1 MKNLLFTPI
10 LLLIS
15 VSIISADV
23 DVTGSGYYSGGEVLS
38 MVELPKPEPLGGLR
52 LGELLSNRGKK
63 VNVSPEQM
71 PLGKVGQVFWAGYGI
86 TSQQPKTRSVGSF
99 DDGYSL
105 LLYLVTDGGVYV
117 YVPAEHNLAKVVDT
131 DLRSKLAAA
140 AGRDRAIYIAKA
152 NIVVAGSPRRAGHKR
167 PRDGRLFMHIEAG
180 KVLQNM
186 ELEALNQGLGFI
198 PNVNLSASKISFML
212 KMPSGFE
219 PICVLTVGELEEAI
233 KPAPQ
238 QPQAISAPA
247 EQPAIEA
254 KPQPQEPVEKAAP
267 KVLIFVPA
275 FNFPEQPYT
284 EITNLFANAGA
295 EVSTAS
301 TTRQTIRGDLR
312 GELTPDHL
320 VADLY
325 DSKYDA
331 VIIIGSTL
339 SSRAFRQDDS
349 VLNFTA
355 RAYNKG
361 AVVASYGRGV
371 EILARSGILRG
382 GLRVTG
388 DAGQRRIVT
397 QNGGE
402 YIEQAIVVDG
412 RIVTAKE
419 IRSAEI
425 SSLRVGPTG
434 TTGLVS
440 RVLELMKD

>member
-10 LLLIS
+10 LLLMS
-15 VSIISADV
+15 VSIIFADV

-38 MVELPKPEPLGGLR
+38 IVELPKPEPLGGLR
-52 LGELLSNRGKK
+52 LGQLLSNRGGK
-63 VNVSPEQM
+63 VNISPEQI
-71 PLGKVGQVFWAGYGI
+71 PTGKIGQVFWAGYGF
-86 TSQQPKTRSVGSF
+86 TSSQAARSVGSF
-99 DDGYSL
+99 DNGYSL
-105 LLYLVTDGGVYV
+105 LLYLVTDSGVYV

-140 AGRDRAIYIAKA
+140 AGRDKAIYIAKT
-152 NIVVAGSPRRAGHKR
+152 NIVVAGSPRKAGHKR

-180 KVLQNM
+180 KVMQNM

-219 PICVLTVGELEEAI
+219 PICILTVGELEESI

-238 QPQAISAPA
+238 QTQAISAPA

-275 FNFPEQPYT
+275 ANFPEQPYT

-320 VADLY
+320 VSDLY

-388 DAGQRRIVT
+388 DAGQRRIVV

-402 YIEQAIVVDG
+402 YVEQAIVVDG
-412 RIVTAKE
+412 RIVSAKE

-425 SSLRVGPTG
+425 SSLRAGPTG

-440 RVLELMKD
+440 KVLELMKE